1 MFSKLNF
8 IEKLPEIYKK
18 QELWEIMSITLYKL
32 NSFIECAIVL
42 QYIEKNSIANFL
54 LLIEKINSIPSYY
67 IDFLIDLFFLEK
79 LIEKFYLMGDQNE
92 TIQKLVK

>member
-1 MFSKLNF
+1 M
-8 IEKLPEIYKK
+8 EKLPEIYKK

-32 NSFIECAIVL
+32 NSFIECGIVL

-54 LLIEKINSIPSYY
+54 FLIEKINSIPSYY